1 MRRMEAHES
10 HPEIIGE
17 CEDPIDLLLRHLPLR
32 CSDTLYMQVMPS
44 HEGVEICLIEC
55 VKK

>member
-10 HPEIIGE
+10 HPEIIRE
-17 CEDPIDLLLRHLPLR
+17 REDPIDLLLRHLPLR
-32 CSDTLYMQVMPS
+32 CSDTLDMQIMPG
-44 HEGVEICLIEC
+44 HEGIKVCLIEC